1 MAEVFGLEVGE
12 VPQGWQPVDVLCI
25 VSCVAFGEEDGG
37 TAARKLSMRA
47 SEGLTCWEV
56 LGMLE
61 GYAADAR
68 QQFLE
73 TLLPGDGDG

>member
-1 MAEVFGLEVGE
+1 MAEIFGLEVGE

-25 VSCVAFGEEDGG
+25 VSCVAFAEDSGG
-37 TAARKLSMRA
+37 TTARKLSIRA

-61 GYAADAR
+61 GYAADVR
-68 QQFLE
+68 QQFID
-73 TLLPGDGDG
+73 TLIPDDEC